1 MVRSNEID
9 MSDSRYS
16 MTDDGLMIK
25 STSSKDVGTYECM
38 VKKENVELKSRPAK
52 IILEPD
58 VAGCK
63 YINCGN
69 SPSLVRAYGAH
80 TK

>member
-1 MVRSNEID
+1 

-25 STSSKDVGTYECM
+25 SASLKDVGTYECM

-58 VAGCK
+58 ASGCK
-63 YINCGN
+63 L
-69 SPSLVRAYGAH
+69 SL
-80 TK
+80 

>member
-1 MVRSNEID
+1 
-9 MSDSRYS
+9 MSDTRYS

-25 STSSKDVGTYECM
+25 STSLKDVGTYECM

-58 VAGCK
+58 VSGCK
-63 YINCGN
+63 FLFCCKYF
-69 SPSLVRAYGAH
+69 VVYRQ
-80 TK
+80 

>member
-1 MVRSNEID
+1 

-63 YINCGN
+63 YISCRN
-69 SPSLVRAYGAH
+69 SLSLVVGAYGAH